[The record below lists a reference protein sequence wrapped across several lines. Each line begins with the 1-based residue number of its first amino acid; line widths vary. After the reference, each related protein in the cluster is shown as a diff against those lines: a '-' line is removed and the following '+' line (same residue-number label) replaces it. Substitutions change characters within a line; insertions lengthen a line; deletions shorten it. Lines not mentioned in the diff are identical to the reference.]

1 MKIHECSMAFSV
13 PVLDQGAFMA
23 FSDMLKDIIS
33 IKKVDLLL
41 KMYTPLTLLQMT
53 TDDLT
58 GIGLTQLE
66 TKRFNAIRKLSTL
79 SVSPATNI
87 ACPLDAA
94 EIMQP
99 YFDKQ
104 EKEYLGI
111 LMLDR
116 RSRVM
121 GFQMIYQG
129 TVCSASIKV
138 NEVFVPAIRNLAS
151 AFVVGHNH
159 PSGDATPSPDDIET
173 TRTLIKAGKLLEIQ
187 VQDHLIFGDNK
198 WTSLKERGLG
208 FS

>member
-33 IKKVDLLL
+33 TKKVDLLL

-87 ACPLDAA
+87 TCPLDAA

-99 YFDKQ
+99 HFDKQ

-138 NEVFVPAIRNLAS
+138 NEIFVPAIRNLAS

-173 TRTLIKAGKLLEIQ
+173 TCTLIKAGKLLEIQ

>member
-13 PVLDQGAFMA
+13 PVLDQSAFLL
-23 FSDMLKDIIS
+23 FSDTLKDIIS
-33 IKKVDLLL
+33 AKKVDLLL
-41 KMYTPLTLLQMT
+41 KMYTPLTLFQMT
-53 TDDLT
+53 MDDLI
-58 GIGLTQLE
+58 GIGFTQLE
-66 TKRFNAIRKLSTL
+66 AKRFNAIRKLSTL
-79 SVSPATNI
+79 SVTPATNI
-87 ACPLDAA
+87 GSPLDAA

-99 YFDKQ
+99 HFDKQ

-138 NEVFVPAIRNLAS
+138 NEIFVPAIRNLSS
-151 AFVVGHNH
+151 AFIVGHNH
-159 PSGDATPSPDDIET
+159 PSGDCTPSPDDVVV
-173 TRTLIKAGKLLEIQ
+173 TRALVNAGKLLEIQ
-187 VQDHLIFGDNK
+187 VQDHLVFGDNK

>member
-33 IKKVDLLL
+33 TKKVDLLL

-87 ACPLDAA
+87 TCPLDAA

-138 NEVFVPAIRNLAS
+138 NEIFVPAIRNLAS

-173 TRTLIKAGKLLEIQ
+173 TRTLVKAGKLLEIQ

>member
-13 PVLDQGAFMA
+13 PVLDQSAFLL
-23 FSDMLKDIIS
+23 FSDTLKDIIS
-33 IKKVDLLL
+33 AKKVDLLL
-41 KMYTPLTLLQMT
+41 KMYTPLTLFQMT
-53 TDDLT
+53 MDDLI
-58 GIGLTQLE
+58 GIGFTQLE
-66 TKRFNAIRKLSTL
+66 AKRFNAIRKPSTL
-79 SVSPATNI
+79 SVTPATNI
-87 ACPLDAA
+87 GSPLDAA

-99 YFDKQ
+99 HFDKQ

-138 NEVFVPAIRNLAS
+138 NEIFVPAIRNLAS
-151 AFVVGHNH
+151 AFIVGHNH
-159 PSGDATPSPDDIET
+159 PSGDCTPSPDDVVV
-173 TRTLIKAGKLLEIQ
+173 TRALVNAGKLLEIQ

>member
-33 IKKVDLLL
+33 TKKVDLLL
-41 KMYTPLTLLQMT
+41 EMYTPLTLLQMT

-138 NEVFVPAIRNLAS
+138 NEIFVPAIRNLAS

-159 PSGDATPSPDDIET
+159 PSGDATPSPDDIGT
-173 TRTLIKAGKLLEIQ
+173 TRTLVEAGKLLEIQ

>member
-1 MKIHECSMAFSV
+1 MAFSV

-33 IKKVDLLL
+33 TKKVDLLL

-66 TKRFNAIRKLSTL
+66 TKRFNAIRKLSAL

-99 YFDKQ
+99 HFDKQ

-138 NEVFVPAIRNLAS
+138 NEIFVPAIRNLAS

-173 TRTLIKAGKLLEIQ
+173 TCTLIKAGKLLEIQ

>member
-87 ACPLDAA
+87 TCPLDAA

-99 YFDKQ
+99 HFDKQ

-138 NEVFVPAIRNLAS
+138 NEIFVPAIRNLAS

-159 PSGDATPSPDDIET
+159 PSGDATPSPDDIGT
-173 TRTLIKAGKLLEIQ
+173 THTLVKAGKLLEIQ

>member
-13 PVLDQGAFMA
+13 PVLDQSAFLL
-23 FSDMLKDIIS
+23 FSDTLKDIIS
-33 IKKVDLLL
+33 AKKVDLLL
-41 KMYTPLTLLQMT
+41 KMYTPLTLFQMT
-53 TDDLT
+53 MDDLI
-58 GIGLTQLE
+58 GIGFTQLE
-66 TKRFNAIRKLSTL
+66 AKRFNAIRKLSTL
-79 SVSPATNI
+79 SVTPATNI
-87 ACPLDAA
+87 GSPLDAA

-99 YFDKQ
+99 HFDKR

-121 GFQMIYQG
+121 GFQMVYQG

-138 NEVFVPAIRNLAS
+138 NEIFVPAIRNLAS
-151 AFVVGHNH
+151 AFIVGHNH
-159 PSGDATPSPDDIET
+159 PSGDCTPSPDDVVV
-173 TRTLIKAGKLLEIQ
+173 TRALVNAGKLLEIQ

>member
-13 PVLDQGAFMA
+13 PALDQSAFLL
-23 FSDMLKDIIS
+23 FSDTLKDIIS
-33 IKKVDLLL
+33 AKKVDLLL
-41 KMYTPLTLLQMT
+41 KMYTPLTLFQMT
-53 TDDLT
+53 TNDLT

-66 TKRFNAIRKLSTL
+66 TKRFNTIRKLSAL
-79 SVSPATNI
+79 SVSPTTNI

-116 RSRVM
+116 RSRAM

-138 NEVFVPAIRNLAS
+138 NEIFVPAIRNLAS

-173 TRTLIKAGKLLEIQ
+173 TRTLVKAGKLLEIQ

>member
-13 PVLDQGAFMA
+13 PALDQSAFLL
-23 FSDMLKDIIS
+23 FSDTLKDIIS
-33 IKKVDLLL
+33 AKKVDLLL
-41 KMYTPLTLLQMT
+41 KMYTPLTLFQMT
-53 TDDLT
+53 MDDLI
-58 GIGLTQLE
+58 GIGFTQLE
-66 TKRFNAIRKLSTL
+66 AKRFNAIRKLSTL
-79 SVSPATNI
+79 SVTPATNI
-87 ACPLDAA
+87 GSPLDAA

-99 YFDKQ
+99 HFDKQ

-138 NEVFVPAIRNLAS
+138 NEIFVPAIRNLSS
-151 AFVVGHNH
+151 AFIVGHNH
-159 PSGDATPSPDDIET
+159 PSGDCTPSPDDVVV
-173 TRTLIKAGKLLEIQ
+173 TRALVNAGKLLEIQ
-187 VQDHLIFGDNK
+187 VQDHLVFGDNK

>member
-13 PVLDQGAFMA
+13 PALDQSAFLL
-23 FSDMLKDIIS
+23 FSDTLKDIIS
-33 IKKVDLLL
+33 AKKVDLLL
-41 KMYTPLTLLQMT
+41 KMYTPLTLFQMT

-66 TKRFNAIRKLSTL
+66 AKRFNAIRKLSTL

-87 ACPLDAA
+87 TCPLDAA

-99 YFDKQ
+99 HFDKQ

-138 NEVFVPAIRNLAS
+138 NEIFVPAIRNLSS
-151 AFVVGHNH
+151 AFIVGHNH
-159 PSGDATPSPDDIET
+159 PSGDCTPSPDDVVV
-173 TRTLIKAGKLLEIQ
+173 TRALVNAGKLLEIQ
-187 VQDHLIFGDNK
+187 VQDHLVFGDNK

>member
-13 PVLDQGAFMA
+13 PALDQSAFLL
-23 FSDMLKDIIS
+23 FSDTLKDIIS
-33 IKKVDLLL
+33 AKKVDLLL
-41 KMYTPLTLLQMT
+41 KMYTPLTLFQMT

-66 TKRFNAIRKLSTL
+66 AKRFNAIRKLSTL

-87 ACPLDAA
+87 TCPLDAA

-99 YFDKQ
+99 HFDKQ

-138 NEVFVPAIRNLAS
+138 NEIFVPAIRNLAS

-173 TRTLIKAGKLLEIQ
+173 THTLVKAGKLLEIQ

>member
-13 PVLDQGAFMA
+13 PVLDQSAFLL
-23 FSDMLKDIIS
+23 FSDTLKDIIS
-33 IKKVDLLL
+33 AKKVDLLL
-41 KMYTPLTLLQMT
+41 KMYTPLTLFQMT

-66 TKRFNAIRKLSTL
+66 AKRFNAIRKLSTL

-87 ACPLDAA
+87 TCPLDAA

-99 YFDKQ
+99 HFDKQ

-138 NEVFVPAIRNLAS
+138 NEIFVPAIRNLAS
-151 AFVVGHNH
+151 AFIVGHNH
-159 PSGDATPSPDDIET
+159 PSGDCTPSPDDVVV
-173 TRTLIKAGKLLEIQ
+173 TRALVNAGKLLEIQ
-187 VQDHLIFGDNK
+187 VQDHLVFGDNK

>member
-13 PVLDQGAFMA
+13 PVLDQGAFMV

-66 TKRFNAIRKLSTL
+66 AKRFNAIRKLSTL

-87 ACPLDAA
+87 TCPLDAA

-99 YFDKQ
+99 HFDKQ

-138 NEVFVPAIRNLAS
+138 NEIFVPAIRNLSS
-151 AFVVGHNH
+151 AFIVGHNH
-159 PSGDATPSPDDIET
+159 PSGDCTPSPDDVVV
-173 TRTLIKAGKLLEIQ
+173 TRALVNAGKLLEIQ
-187 VQDHLIFGDNK
+187 VQDHLVFGDNK

>member
-79 SVSPATNI
+79 SVSPTTNI

-138 NEVFVPAIRNLAS
+138 NEIFVPAIRNLAS

-173 TRTLIKAGKLLEIQ
+173 TRTLVKAGKLLEIQ